1 MGQAPVLGRAF
12 NPATQLVDVREG
24 RAERDAGAAGRR
36 PVAAP
41 ALAKNG
47 CTLHPPPR
55 ICGVT
60 TGLWDHPGGRV
71 ISRCAGWPERE
82 VRAELIAFICWRL
95 VDVGAAVPDIAPRCK
110 HKVSPDL
117 VAEVVG

>member
-1 MGQAPVLGRAF
+1 MCERGGRSATLVLQGGGPSLRQ
-12 NPATQLVDVREG
+12 PWPRT
-24 RAERDAGAAGRR
+24 AAR
-36 PVAAP
+36 
-41 ALAKNG
+41 
-47 CTLHPPPR
+47 CTPPPR

>member
-1 MGQAPVLGRAF
+1 MGRAPVLGRAF

-24 RAERDAGAAGRR
+24 RAECDAGAAGRQ
-36 PVAAP
+36 PVPPP
-41 ALAKNG
+41 ALAGNG

-60 TGLWDHPGGRV
+60 AGLWEHPGGRV

-95 VDVGAAVPDIAPRCK
+95 VDVDAAVPGVTPRCK
-110 HKVSPDL
+110 HKVSLDL
-117 VAEVVG
+117 VAKVVG